1 MSALNISLSKSMQA
15 FIEARIA
22 EGGYSTASEY
32 IEHLIRED
40 QKQAARSQVEAK
52 LIEGLESGEP
62 IDVTDD
68 WWERKGTVIRYDVVM
83 GLVSSS
89 FLTFLT

>member
-1 MSALNISLSKSMQA
+1 M
-15 FIEARIA
+15 
-22 EGGYSTASEY
+22 
-32 IEHLIRED
+32 IRED

-52 LIEGLESGEP
+52 LIEGLESGQP
-62 IDVTDD
+62 IEVTDE
-68 WWERKGTVIRYDVVM
+68 WWERKGSAIRYDVVM